1 MKQESLKSSAMLL
14 QKLVTVIAL
23 VIVCSVVTWAQQG
36 SQVEIKGIVGGV
48 AFTAGDD
55 DTIGHAMLGA
65 AVRIYVTKRLGIE
78 PEYIYMR
85 HDADDHDQ
93 AFNLNLSY
101 DFKDRQTTKYVPYII
116 GGAGWT
122 NNRLRFRSQNVATGA
137 PTVVIRKHESWTANF
152 GGGIKIFLTK
162 GLFVAPEVRVG
173 YEPLLRGSVNI
184 GYVFPQKH

>member
-1 MKQESLKSSAMLL
+1 MQNESVEISGAVLR
-14 QKLVTVIAL
+14 LVTVAAL
-23 VIVCSVVTWAQQG
+23 ILCCTLTICAQQSSSG
-36 SQVEIKGIVGGV
+36 PQVEIKGIVGGV
-48 AFTAGDD
+48 GFLAGDD
-55 DTIGHAMLGA
+55 ATIGHSLVGA

-101 DFKDRQTTKYVPYII
+101 DFRDRHTTKYVPYII

-122 NNRLRFRSQNVATGA
+122 NNRIQSRGLVG
-137 PTVVIRKHESWTANF
+137 TVTNKHDSWTANF

-162 GLFVAPEVRVG
+162 GLFVAPEVRLG
-173 YEPLLRGSVNI
+173 YEPLVRGSVNI